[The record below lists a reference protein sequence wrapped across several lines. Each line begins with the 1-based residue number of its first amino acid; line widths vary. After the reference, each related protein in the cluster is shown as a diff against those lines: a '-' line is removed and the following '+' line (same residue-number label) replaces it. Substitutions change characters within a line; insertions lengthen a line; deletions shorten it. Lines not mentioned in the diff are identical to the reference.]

1 MRSAILMFKQNEQ
14 IATREVFFCTGFI
27 TSSWAA
33 LIPYIKFNISI
44 SDSTLGLLL
53 LSLGIGALV
62 GMPTPEF
69 CCNKYSPSSLL
80 SVYLSP
86 LS

>member
-1 MRSAILMFKQNEQ
+1 MSSAILMFKQNEQ

-44 SDSTLGLLL
+44 SDSTLGFLL
-53 LSLGIGALV
+53 LS
-62 GMPTPEF
+62 
-69 CCNKYSPSSLL
+69 
-80 SVYLSP
+80 
-86 LS
+86 